1 MGNSNWDVKQ
11 LIKKIPDQPIVWN
24 WKASIVEKDF
34 ANKNIKIKKPVID
47 AAYPPGETDP
57 VTKVVRDRGR
67 KEVGY
72 RDTNNAPKKKHK
84 TKHYRYTLVS
94 LKTENLTF
102 NFNNLLHM
110 IKYGIVIS

>member
-1 MGNSNWDVKQ
+1 MYETEKH
-11 LIKKIPDQPIVWN
+11 LLLKKILRI
-24 WKASIVEKDF
+24 KT
-34 ANKNIKIKKPVID
+34 IKIKKPVID

-110 IKYGIVIS
+110 IKIWHSY

>member
-1 MGNSNWDVKQ
+1 LYETEKH
-11 LIKKIPDQPIVWN
+11 LLLEKILRIKT
-24 WKASIVEKDF
+24 
-34 ANKNIKIKKPVID
+34 IKIKKPVID

>member
-1 MGNSNWDVKQ
+1 MYETEKH
-11 LIKKIPDQPIVWN
+11 LLLEKILRIKT
-24 WKASIVEKDF
+24 
-34 ANKNIKIKKPVID
+34 IKIKKPVID
-47 AAYPPGETDP
+47 AAYPQGETDP

-72 RDTNNAPKKKHK
+72 RNTNNAPKKKHK

-110 IKYGIVIS
+110 IKIWHSY